1 MRMEQK
7 NSNISWHAQKVSRGD
22 REQLLQQKGCVV
34 WCTGLS
40 GSGKSTIANEL
51 AYQLHMQGRLCYVL
65 DGDNIRHGLTKD
77 LGFSESD
84 RDENIRRVSEV
95 CALFVDAGVI
105 VITAFISPFRAQR
118 NFCRSLVG
126 ENRFVEVYV
135 KAGLQVCEQRD
146 PKGLYKKARQGVI
159 SDFTGV
165 DAVYEEPL
173 DADVVVDTQNHCVS
187 ECVIQLISALKRKGF
202 V

>member
-1 MRMEQK
+1 
-7 NSNISWHAQKVSRGD
+7 
-22 REQLLQQKGCVV
+22 
-34 WCTGLS
+34 
-40 GSGKSTIANEL
+40 
-51 AYQLHMQGRLCYVL
+51 
-65 DGDNIRHGLTKD
+65 
-77 LGFSESD
+77 
-84 RDENIRRVSEV
+84 
-95 CALFVDAGVI
+95 
-105 VITAFISPFRAQR
+105 
-118 NFCRSLVG
+118 
-126 ENRFVEVYV
+126 
-135 KAGLQVCEQRD
+135 VCEQRD

>member
-1 MRMEQK
+1 MKRK
-7 NSNISWHAQKVSRGD
+7 NTNISWHSHQVLRAD
-22 REQLLQQKGCVV
+22 REHLLQQKGCVV
-34 WCTGLS
+34 WFTGLS
-40 GSGKSTIANEL
+40 GSGKSTLANEL
-51 AYQLHMQGRLCYVL
+51 AYQLHTQGKLCYVL

-95 CALFVDAGVI
+95 CALFVDAGFI
-105 VITAFISPFRAQR
+105 VITAFISPFRTQR

-173 DADVVVDTQNHCVS
+173 DADVVVDTQKHCVS
-187 ECVIQLISALKRKGF
+187 ECVTQLISALKRKGF